1 MNSSLKNKKD
11 VSKQVYHSNATTNVR
26 LRNEINNS
34 NGTYLQISEKF
45 GVSVN
50 TVKKWK
56 NRADFEDK
64 SSKPKTI
71 YYSLSELEMLIA
83 IELRCLTWW
92 ALDEITEAVNPEE
105 PEKIRSAVYRT
116 FVREGINKVPEKE
129 KEKAKKFKE
138 YDPGYLHIDVTYLPK
153 INGIKYYLF
162 VAIDRATRTLY
173 YKVYDAKTSE
183 NSESFMLECLD
194 FFPFGITHVLTD
206 NGLEFTNR
214 LIKSKK
220 GEYCQ
225 KPSKLDVVCAENN
238 IDHRCTKPFTPKT
251 NGMVEKANDII
262 KNKTI
267 KITRYDS
274 LEQMNDDLMRF
285 LVHYN
290 LYRRH
295 GSLRRELKVKTPL
308 NAVEKWYE
316 LDEKI
321 FKQKPREFKN
331 KILSLK
337 SKQVVEEQQPRE
349 T

>member
-1 MNSSLKNKKD
+1 M
-11 VSKQVYHSNATTNVR
+11 KQTYHSNAKTNIHYR
-26 LRNEINNS
+26 SDIKNS
-34 NGTYLQISEKF
+34 NLSNFQLSEKYQISL
-45 GVSVN
+45 N
-50 TVKKWK
+50 TVSKWK
-56 NRADFEDK
+56 NRETFEDK
-64 SSKPKTI
+64 SSKPNKI
-71 YYSLSELEMLIA
+71 KYSLSELEMLIA
-83 IELRCLTWW
+83 IELRVLTWW
-92 ALDEITEAVNPEE
+92 ALDEITEAVKPSE

-116 FVREGINKVPEKE
+116 FVREGINKLPEKE

-153 INGIKYYLF
+153 INGKKYYLF

-173 YKVYDAKTSE
+173 FKMYDAKTSE
-183 NSESFMLECLD
+183 NAENFMFECLE

-214 LIKSKK
+214 LLKSKK
-220 GEYCQ
+220 GVYCT
-225 KPSKLDVVCAENN
+225 KPSKLDIVCQTND

-262 KNKTI
+262 KKGTI
-267 KITRYDS
+267 KKTKYLS
-274 LEQMNDDLMRF
+274 LEEMSDDLNNF

-295 GSLRRELKVKTPL
+295 GSLRRELKVKTPF
-308 NAVEKWYE
+308 NAVEKWFE

-321 FKQKPREFKN
+321 FIQKPDEFKR

-337 SKQVVEEQQPRE
+337 CKQVGFFKQQPCE

>member
-1 MNSSLKNKKD
+1 M
-11 VSKQVYHSNATTNVR
+11 KQVYHSNAVTNVR
-26 LRNEINNS
+26 LRSEINNS
-34 NGTYLQISEKF
+34 KLSTKELILKYD
-45 GVSVN
+45 VSQK
-50 TVKKWK
+50 TIIKWK
-56 NRADFEDK
+56 NRDFFEDK
-64 SSKPKTI
+64 TSRPNTI
-71 YYSLSELEMLIA
+71 KYALSNLEMIIA
-83 IELRCLTWW
+83 INLRALTWW
-92 ALDEITEAVNPEE
+92 SLDEITEIVNPCD
-105 PEKIRSAVYRT
+105 PTRVRSAVYRT
-116 FVREGINKVPEKE
+116 FVREGINQAPEKE

-173 YKVYDAKTSE
+173 FKVYDAKTSVNAE
-183 NSESFMLECLD
+183 NFMNDCLD

-214 LIKSKK
+214 LLKNKK
-220 GEYCQ
+220 GEYCT
-225 KPSKLDVVCAENN
+225 KPSKLDVICKENN

-267 KITRYDS
+267 KITKYND
-274 LEQMNDDLMRF
+274 LEQMNQDLMAF

-295 GSLRRELKVKTPL
+295 GSLRRELKVKTPY

-316 LDEKI
+316 LDPEI
-321 FKQKPREFKN
+321 FKENPLKFKN
-331 KILSLK
+331 KILNLK
-337 SKQVVEEQQPRE
+337 I

>member
-1 MNSSLKNKKD
+1 M
-11 VSKQVYHSNATTNVR
+11 KQVYHANATTNVR
-26 LRNEINNS
+26 LRTEINNS
-34 NGTYLQISEKF
+34 TSINYELSKKY
-45 GVSVN
+45 GVSLKTIN
-50 TVKKWK
+50 KWK
-56 NRADFEDK
+56 NRTDFEDK
-64 SSKPKTI
+64 SSRPDTI
-71 YYSLSELEMLIA
+71 HYSLSELEMLIA
-83 IELRCLTWW
+83 IELRVLTWW
-92 ALDEITEAVNPEE
+92 ALDEITEAVNPAE

-153 INGIKYYLF
+153 INGVKYYLF

-173 YKVYDAKTSE
+173 FKIYDAKTSA
-183 NSESFMLECLD
+183 NTESFMLECLN

-214 LIKSKK
+214 LLKDKK
-220 GEYCQ
+220 GNYCT
-225 KPSKLDVVCAENN
+225 KPSKLDVICKEND

-267 KITRYDS
+267 KITKYNS
-274 LEQMNDDLMRF
+274 LEEMNEDLMNF
-285 LVHYN
+285 LVYYN

-295 GSLRRELKVKTPL
+295 GSLRRELKVKTPY
-308 NAVEKWYE
+308 NAVEKWFE
-316 LDEKI
+316 LDEEI
-321 FKQKPREFKN
+321 FKQKPCEFKE

-337 SKQVVEEQQPRE
+337 PKQVIKNKEQPCE

>member
-1 MNSSLKNKKD
+1 M
-11 VSKQVYHSNATTNVR
+11 KQTYHANATTNVR
-26 LRNEINNS
+26 LRTEINQS
-34 NGTYLQISEKF
+34 NLTNLQLSEHY
-45 GVSVN
+45 GVSQK
-50 TVKKWK
+50 TVSKWK
-56 NRADFEDK
+56 KRAKFEDK
-64 SSKPKTI
+64 SSRPKTI
-71 YYSLSELEMLIA
+71 HYALSRLEMLIVV
-83 IELRCLTWW
+83 ELRLITWW
-92 ALDEITEAVNPEE
+92 ALDEITEAINPEN

-116 FVREGINKVPEKE
+116 FVREQVNQVPVKE
-129 KEKAKKFKE
+129 KEKSKKFKE

-162 VAIDRATRTLY
+162 VAIDRATRTLFF
-173 YKVYDAKTSE
+173 KIYDAKTSANTE
-183 NSESFMLECLD
+183 EFMLNCLE

-214 LIKSKK
+214 LIKNKK
-220 GEYCQ
+220 GEYCV
-225 KPSKLDVVCAENN
+225 KPSKLDVLCKENN

-267 KITRYDS
+267 KITKYSD
-274 LEQMNDDLMRF
+274 LEQMNQDLMKF

-295 GSLRRELKVKTPL
+295 GSLRRELKVKTPF

-316 LDEKI
+316 LDPKI
-321 FKQKPREFKN
+321 FKENPQTFKN
-331 KILSLK
+331 KILNLK
-337 SKQVVEEQQPRE
+337 K